1 MPENPISMPAGYAPA
16 FAIGYSDAGA
26 LAMVDSARPLPVI
39 SQPAPVTAPP
49 ALQGIASGTSQ
60 VGPFN
65 PVALRP
71 VMITLSGT
79 WQGRVKVLR
88 SVDGGTTRL
97 PLTLGGVAWA
107 DFTTTACEPIW
118 TEEEAGASLYIDIAL
133 TSGSLSYRL
142 AQ

>member
-1 MPENPISMPAGYAPA
+1 MPDNPISTPAGYAPA
-16 FAIGYSDAGA
+16 FAIGYSDAGS
-26 LAMVDSARPLPVI
+26 LAMVDSGRPLPVLT
-39 SQPAPVTAPP
+39 QPAPVSVPAP
-49 ALQGIASGTSQ
+49 LQGTATGTAQ
-60 VGPFN
+60 PGPFV
-65 PVALRP
+65 PVARRP
-71 VMITLSGT
+71 IMLTLSGT

-118 TEEEAGASLYIDIAL
+118 IEEEAGTSLYLDVAL
-133 TSGSLSYRL
+133 TSGSLAYRL